1 MTQRIQSIIDLAPQ
15 YDAIVVDQW
24 GVLHNGSTAYPEAIS
39 AIERLS
45 KIPTPLAVL
54 SNSGKRAHENRDRIS
69 HMGFDPAM
77 FKQVMTSGEAL
88 WQDIKSSQITET
100 SFYVIER
107 ANGDAQSW
115 AEGLDITLTSIE
127 CAEAV
132 LLMGLADDADKESLQ
147 PVMDLALES
156 ELPVYCSNPDRISP
170 RAEGLVMSPGALAHT
185 HQERG
190 GRVVFYGK
198 PHRAVFD
205 ALQTELSAE
214 RLLMVGDS
222 LEHDICGAHAAGWDS
237 VFVTEGIYAREFA
250 NAPFDET
257 LSRLAKAKCS
267 ALPTYSIGYLA

>member
-1 MTQRIQSIIDLAPQ
+1 
-15 YDAIVVDQW
+15 
-24 GVLHNGSTAYPEAIS
+24 
-39 AIERLS
+39 
-45 KIPTPLAVL
+45 
-54 SNSGKRAHENRDRIS
+54 
-69 HMGFDPAM
+69 MGFDPAM

-156 ELPVYCSNPDRISP
+156 ELPVYCSNPDRVSP

-257 LSRLAKAKCS
+257 LSRLAKGKMQCVTNIFNRVFSMTDTHTALLSPEFKALS
-267 ALPTYSIGYLA
+267 ASLDLNPLLVQGAGRERSMCVILQ